1 MFGLA
6 QTTQR
11 FWKIHRKNGK
21 TISIIVP
28 NQSTVRFAD
37 QIIVL
42 ENGKLIESGNHKQL
56 FEQKSKYFDLWIKQF
71 EGVLEDFW

>member
-6 QTTQR
+6 QITQR
-11 FWKIHRKNGK
+11 FWNIHRKNGK

-56 FEQKSKYFDLWIKQF
+56 FEQKGKYYDLWIKQF